1 LYGLLLKEN
10 RAGNILIKVEVR
22 LRDDFDYHLLG
33 YALGKEVGADIPIFT
48 DMASCAPSPEELISL
63 GAELATSGTISMYH
77 IAGLT
82 PEAPDVETAL
92 KGKAAGKRI
101 TVTEAMLKNTQTA
114 MSFEAGKIDFVMLGC
129 PHYTLNQIRD
139 AARLL
144 EGRRISPSV
153 DFWIL
158 TSAGAKA
165 GAEEAGYLRIINE
178 AGGHIISATCT
189 DQICWE
195 RLYRGKVGITD
206 SPKAAYYNFPR
217 GIKFVLRRRGEC
229 IQAALRG
236 GW

>member
-1 LYGLLLKEN
+1 
-10 RAGNILIKVEVR
+10 
-22 LRDDFDYHLLG
+22 
-33 YALGKEVGADIPIFT
+33 
-48 DMASCAPSPEELISL
+48 
-63 GAELATSGTISMYH
+63 
-77 IAGLT
+77 
-82 PEAPDVETAL
+82 
-92 KGKAAGKRI
+92 
-101 TVTEAMLKNTQTA
+101 
-114 MSFEAGKIDFVMLGC
+114 
-129 PHYTLNQIRD
+129 
-139 AARLL
+139 
-144 EGRRISPSV
+144 
-153 DFWIL
+153 L